1 MDVVK
6 EELEEFKTDIES
18 LQHELD
24 VAKWANMA
32 LENEMHEMRLEHEKQ
47 NKLISSSF
55 FQLGLIQVKKN
66 QVEVTSS
73 QSSAGPTQID
83 WLDS

>member
-32 LENEMHEMRLEHEKQ
+32 LENEMHEMRLEQEK
-47 NKLISSSF
+47 
-55 FQLGLIQVKKN
+55 
-66 QVEVTSS
+66 
-73 QSSAGPTQID
+73 
-83 WLDS
+83 